1 MIDTVFQKWNIAPK
15 GVIHLGANF
24 CNERNYYHAAGCDD
38 SKIVWV
44 EAIPGICQRS
54 KQFFPHATILNEA
67 VSDGEYDV
75 EFRVSSNN
83 GESSSIF
90 DFKVHAE
97 IYPNIKESGR
107 IHTKTIS
114 LPNMMSKYNLNINN
128 YDFLVM
134 DIQGAEMHALRGM
147 GDMVNKF
154 KFILLEVSIFELYE
168 SQGTFNDILDFLK
181 KHGFSLIDLEMNS
194 AGWGDALF
202 TSSMDNLTKPVIT
215 QHYDP
220 NRPT

>member
-1 MIDTVFQKWNIAPK
+1 MIDTVFDKWKIAPK
-15 GVIHLGANF
+15 GIIHIGANF
-24 CNERNYYHAAGCDD
+24 CNERMYYHRAGCDD

-44 EAIPGICQRS
+44 EAIPAICERC
-54 KQFFPHATILNEA
+54 KIFFPYATILNEA
-67 VSDGEYDV
+67 VSDAEYDV

-90 DFKVHAE
+90 DFKDHAD
-97 IYPNIKESGR
+97 IYPSVKEAARIKMR
-107 IHTKTIS
+107 TIS
-114 LPNMMSKYNLNINN
+114 LPNMMTKYNLDADK

-147 GDMVNKF
+147 GDMINKF
-154 KFILLEVSIFELYE
+154 KFIVLEVSIFELYA
-168 SQGTFNDILDFLK
+168 SQGTFNDVLEFLMK
-181 KHGFSLIDLEMNS
+181 RGFSLIDLEMH
-194 AGWGDALF
+194 AEGWGDALF
-202 TSSMDNLTKPVIT
+202 TSSIDNLTKPVIA

>member
-1 MIDTVFQKWNIAPK
+1 MIGEVFGKWKIAPK
-15 GVIHLGANF
+15 GIIHIGANF
-24 CNERNYYHAAGCDD
+24 CNERAYYHEAGCDD

-44 EAIPGICQRS
+44 EAIPGICERCKS
-54 KQFFPHATILNEA
+54 LLPSATILNEA

-75 EFRVSSNN
+75 EFRISSNN

-90 DFKVHAE
+90 DFKDHAD
-97 IYPNIKESGR
+97 IYPSVKEAGR
-107 IHTKTIS
+107 IKMRTIS
-114 LPNMMSKYNLNINN
+114 LPNMMTKYNLDVNK

-147 GDMVNKF
+147 ESMIKKF
-154 KFILLEVSIFELYE
+154 KFILLEVSIFELYA
-168 SQGTFNDILDFLK
+168 SQGTFDDILKFLM
-181 KHGFSLIDLEMNS
+181 KHGFSLIDLEMHS

-202 TSSMDNLTKPVIT
+202 TSSIDNLTKPVVA

>member
-1 MIDTVFQKWNIAPK
+1 
-15 GVIHLGANF
+15 
-24 CNERNYYHAAGCDD
+24 
-38 SKIVWV
+38 
-44 EAIPGICQRS
+44 
-54 KQFFPHATILNEA
+54 LNEA

-75 EFRVSSNN
+75 EFRISSNN

-90 DFKVHAE
+90 DFKDHSD
-97 IYPNIKESGR
+97 IYPSVKEAGR
-107 IHTKTIS
+107 IKTRTIS
-114 LPNMMSKYNLNINN
+114 LPNMMTKYSLDPDK

-147 GDMVNKF
+147 ESILNKF
-154 KFILLEVSIFELYE
+154 KFIVLEVSIFELYA
-168 SQGTFNDILDFLK
+168 SQGTFDDILKFLM
-181 KHGFSLIDLEMNS
+181 KHGFSLVDLEMHD

-202 TSSMDNLTKPVIT
+202 TSSIDNLTKPVVA